1 MTWYKA
7 KPSAQISSFF
17 RVKVVWVHQPFTCLN
32 HFAYSYLTRIQ
43 ITVNFHRTYFFY
55 YKTKKTLQDAILNFE
70 LSGVKLNFLIYTDLI
85 DSCQIYTKLNLPWS
99 HPTVIPPFANNKY
112 WFYNVYYKNI
122 HKIWLF
128 IIVKGDLFYKNIYN
142 YSAKINS
149 YNYSY
154 FYKLYF
160 IFLTIYSPLN
170 VCYWSDW

>member
-70 LSGVKLNFLIYTDLI
+70 LFGVKLNFLIYTDLI

-99 HPTVIPPFANNKY
+99 QPTVIPPFVNNKY

-154 FYKLYF
+154 FYKL
-160 IFLTIYSPLN
+160 FLHFLSIYERLLLN
-170 VCYWSDW
+170 NW